1 MSKRDKPGGGL
12 KNRRNDTLG
21 ALDKHEAHR
30 NNRGLRS
37 LGWVLLLV
45 FANLLAAC
53 GGGGGDALPAASP
66 SSGATITSG
75 YSANLAWDPA
85 LAAGVQGYRVYYG
98 SAPGTYE
105 QLPGQGVDAGN
116 ATSYTVNGL
125 GSGTRYYFVVTA
137 YDGTTES
144 APSNEVIKDMP

>member
-1 MSKRDKPGGGL
+1 MLS
-12 KNRRNDTLG
+12 

-30 NNRGLRS
+30 NHRGLRS
-37 LGWVLLLV
+37 LRCVLSLLLI
-45 FANLLAAC
+45 ANLLTAC
-53 GGGGGDALPAASP
+53 GGGGGGSDAPAAAP
-66 SSGATITSG
+66 ASGGTPITSG
-75 YSANLAWDPA
+75 YPATLAWDPV
-85 LAAGVQGYRVYYG
+85 LTAGIQGYRVYYG

-105 QLPGQGVDAGN
+105 QLPGQGIDVGN

-144 APSNEVIKDMP
+144 PPSNEVFKDMP